1 MREKILQINNLS
13 VEFQTDDATISAVTD
28 VSFDLYRGEILGIV
42 GESGSGKS
50 VSCQSILRLIPEPI
64 GKITAGE
71 ILFENQDLLKISL
84 KELREVRGQKISMIF
99 QEPMTAL
106 SPLKKIGVQLSDILR
121 THNKISKKNAQA
133 ESMKWLKKVGI
144 PSPETKINSYPY
156 ELSGGQRQRV
166 MIAMALILEPDI
178 IIADEPTTAL
188 DVTIQAQI
196 FDLIK
201 DLKNENTSIILITH
215 DMGVINEMC
224 DRVIVMYA
232 SEIVEVA
239 EKEKLFNAPKHP
251 YTKALLRS
259 IPDLYNRVNELQTI
273 PGQVPAPVNYGNY
286 CRFHNRCSEVFDKC
300 KKEHPELLENNG
312 EQCRCLKYVVSD
324 A

>member
-1 MREKILQINNLS
+1 MKKKILQLKKLF
-13 VEFQTDDATISAVTD
+13 VEFQTDEATISAVTN

-71 ILFENQDLLKISL
+71 ILFDNQDLLKISL
-84 KELREVRGQKISMIF
+84 KELREVRGKRISMIF

-106 SPLKKIGVQLSDILR
+106 SPLKKIGLQLSDILR
-121 THNKISKKNAQA
+121 THKKISKKNAMT

-156 ELSGGQRQRV
+156 ELSGGQRQRI

-201 DLKNENTSIILITH
+201 ELKNDNTSIILITH

-232 SEIVEVA
+232 SEVVEVA
-239 EKEKLFNAPKHP
+239 EKDQLFNAPKHP

-286 CRFHNRCSEVFDKC
+286 CRFHNRCTSVFDRC
-300 KKEHPELLENNG
+300 KKEHPKLLENNG
-312 EQCRCLKYVVSD
+312 EENRCFL
-324 A
+324 